1 MQHIASRLHGKQFVV
16 LQEDLGLTVNE
27 IVSFLP
33 SENLKCIDIAIDDDE
48 VALERTQELT
58 LRLDFAGSQRYLLGD
73 ISTTLV
79 QVIDDDGN

>member
-1 MQHIASRLHGKQFVV
+1 M
-16 LQEDLGLTVNE
+16 VNE
-27 IVSFLP
+27 TLSFLP
-33 SENLKCIDIAIDDDE
+33 SENLKCINIAIDDDE

-58 LRLDFAGSQRYLLGD
+58 LRLEFAGRQRYILGD